1 MTNAPPPPPA
11 PEQTY
16 KLWALSTAH
25 LFASDAVTPEAMM
38 KRLQTTFDEAADA
51 WREQYETAKQGMGL
65 KRAGAA
71 DRLAWYEQR
80 LVRTGPTGQTMM
92 IGKTIELWAMQ
103 KAQLPWEFEEDAQ
116 DAVELGARGL
126 PPFVLQA
133 GLEAIARTLAADT
146 RARQVRQ

>member
-25 LFASDAVTPEAMM
+25 LFASDAVTTEAMM
-38 KRLQTTFDEAADA
+38 KRTQATFDEAADA
-51 WREQYETAKQGMGL
+51 WRDQYMIAQQGMGL
-65 KRAGAA
+65 GRAGND

-103 KAQLPWEFEEDAQ
+103 KAQLPWEYEEDAL
-116 DAVELGARGL
+116 DALELGARGL
-126 PPFVLQA
+126 PPFVMQDAMVLLGA
-133 GLEAIARTLAADT
+133 KEAAK
-146 RARQVRQ
+146 